1 MNEMF
6 WQNGFWQRGFWN
18 VGFWQSDR
26 LPADAPLSCGGP
38 DRPSRYRGE
47 EDEDE
52 PYEDFYRR
60 LLDEQRQRQ
69 AKSAVSPPAPLV
81 VQKAETVVQPVF
93 PAASHAPVPPL
104 PVLQAAA
111 APTFPQAGSLLP
123 ELRQRAARRALQR
136 HNDQALR
143 ALMLML

>member
-52 PYEDFYRR
+52 PYEEFYRR

-69 AKSAVSPPAPLV
+69 AKSAVSVPAPLA
-81 VQKAETVVQPVF
+81 VQKAAPRVQPVS
-93 PAASHAPVPPL
+93 PAASPAPGPALRHPQADEG
-104 PVLQAAA
+104 PVL
-111 APTFPQAGSLLP
+111 PQDDLLLP